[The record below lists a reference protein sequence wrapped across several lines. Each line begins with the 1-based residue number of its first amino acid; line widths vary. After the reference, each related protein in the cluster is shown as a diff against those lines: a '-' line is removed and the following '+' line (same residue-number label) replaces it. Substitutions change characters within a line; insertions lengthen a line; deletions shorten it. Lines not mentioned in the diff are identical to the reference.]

1 MGIWSGLIKLKNN
14 MKNFEKETIELI
26 ISLDTDLRDKLI
38 QAIEW
43 EKELSWS
50 NGYADAVDQLEEKQ
64 LN

>member
-26 ISLDTDLRDKLI
+26 TSLDTDLRDKLI

>member
-26 ISLDTDLRDKLI
+26 TSLDVDLQNKLI
-38 QAIEW
+38 EAIEW